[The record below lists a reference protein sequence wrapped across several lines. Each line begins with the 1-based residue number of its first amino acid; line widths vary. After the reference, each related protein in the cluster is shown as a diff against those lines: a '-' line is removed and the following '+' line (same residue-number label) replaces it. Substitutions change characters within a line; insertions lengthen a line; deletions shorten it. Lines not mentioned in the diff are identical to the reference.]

1 MTAAQHR
8 FEDLGPP
15 LLPPTA
21 TGHFRAAFRLPLT
34 ATPCECRPR
43 AALWVRAHVGTGG
56 IAGCDACEYPCAE
69 GRCRSA
75 FNATHVYSPAVLRA
89 AGSTV
94 LANAFLGNV
103 VDLMVGQKSASQQ
116 GGLSFHRLLR
126 QASGVH
132 VNKTAALLLYFDARR
147 TATDGDRMVRFE
159 YVRCAADDEF
169 ERLVCGSS
177 LRLVDQLDASDGRR
191 AAAIPSCTIHTG
203 PMEVRTCT

>member
-1 MTAAQHR
+1 MWALEALQ
-8 FEDLGPP
+8 D
-15 LLPPTA
+15 A
-21 TGHFRAAFRLPLT
+21 TLASIPAMRAAAGPRSTPRMFT
-34 ATPCECRPR
+34 ARQCCG
-43 AALWVRAHVGTGG
+43 L
-56 IAGCDACEYPCAE
+56 
-69 GRCRSA
+69 
-75 FNATHVYSPAVLRA
+75 
-89 AGSTV
+89 

>member
-1 MTAAQHR
+1 MQQIDIEEDDRCPFQLSHNELAQMTAAQHR

-56 IAGCDACEYPCAE
+56 IAGCDACEYPCDE

-89 AGSTV
+89 AGQRV
-94 LANAFLGNV
+94 PR
-103 VDLMVGQKSASQQ
+103 QC
-116 GGLSFHRLLR
+116 GGLDGGPEECFSAGRAELGA
-126 QASGVH
+126 QTCWEAAKKCSVH
-132 VNKTAALLLYFDARR
+132 VPVPNEMISLAL
-147 TATDGDRMVRFE
+147 V
-159 YVRCAADDEF
+159 
-169 ERLVCGSS
+169 
-177 LRLVDQLDASDGRR
+177 QL
-191 AAAIPSCTIHTG
+191 SCTTSDCLLPRVLRKG
-203 PMEVRTCT
+203 QL